1 MRRRSVGA
9 LGAALLAFAGWQ
21 GSAVTSPPK
30 GFLSQYEWPSDDP
43 RLGGLSALELSDDG
57 TGVTI
62 LSDQG
67 AWSQGVIARNAAGLI
82 SGITLSRFE
91 TLKGKTDAPLG
102 KGRTDSEGLAI
113 APDGTAYVSF
123 EGVARVLRY
132 AELGG
137 LAENL
142 PSPPE
147 FTEMQTNSALEALA
161 IGPDGALYTMPER
174 SGDLAKPFPIY
185 RFKKGVWDHDLS
197 LPRSGDF
204 LPTGADFGPD
214 GKLYVL
220 ERDFHGLMGFAS
232 RLTRYE
238 VGGAGL
244 GAGEVMFQSPTGF
257 HDNLEGVA
265 IWRDTAGHLRAT
277 MVADNNFLPFL
288 SSGLVEYRLP
298 D

>member
-9 LGAALLAFAGWQ
+9 LGAALLVLAGWQ
-21 GSAVTSPPK
+21 GSAEISPPK
-30 GFLSQYEWPSDDP
+30 GFLSQFEWPSDDP
-43 RLGGLSALELSDDG
+43 LLGGLSALELSDDG
-57 TGVTI
+57 TKVTI
-62 LSDQG
+62 LSDQ
-67 AWSQGVIARNAAGLI
+67 ASWSQGVIARNAAGLI
-82 SGITLSRFE
+82 TGITLNRFE
-91 TLKGKTDAPLG
+91 PLKGKTDAPLA

-113 APDGTAYVSF
+113 APDGTAYISF

-132 AELGG
+132 AQMGG
-137 LAENL
+137 VAENL

-147 FTEMQTNSALEALA
+147 FAQLQTNSALEALA

-174 SGDLAKPFPIY
+174 SGDMSKPFPIY
-185 RFKKGVWDHDLS
+185 RFRNGVWDHDLS
-197 LPRSGDF
+197 LPRNGDF

-214 GKLYVL
+214 GKLYIL
-220 ERDFHGLMGFAS
+220 EREFNGLKGFAS
-232 RLTRYE
+232 RLTRYT

-265 IWRDTAGHLRAT
+265 IWRDAEGHLRAT
-277 MVADNNFLPFL
+277 MVADDNFLPFL

>member
-9 LGAALLAFAGWQ
+9 LGAALLALAGWQ
-21 GSAVTSPPK
+21 GSADTSPPK
-30 GFLSQYEWPSDDP
+30 GFLTQFEWPSDDP
-43 RLGGLSALELSDDG
+43 LMGGLSALELSDDG
-57 TGVTI
+57 TLVTVV
-62 LSDQG
+62 SDRG
-67 AWSQGVIARNAAGLI
+67 TWAQGVIARDAADR
-82 SGITLSRFE
+82 ITGVTLGRFE
-91 TLKGKTDAPLG
+91 PLKGKTDAPLA
-102 KGRTDSEGLAI
+102 KGRNDSEGLAI

-132 AELGG
+132 NRMGG

-147 FTEMQTNSALEALA
+147 FAKMQINSSLEALA
-161 IGPDGALYTMPER
+161 IGPDGTLYTIPER
-174 SGDLAKPFPIY
+174 SGDLARPFPIY
-185 RFKKGVWDHDLS
+185 RFKDGVWDHDLS

-220 ERDFHGLMGFAS
+220 EREFHGLMGFAS
-232 RLTRYE
+232 RLTRYD
-238 VGGAGL
+238 VTAI

-265 IWRDTAGHLRAT
+265 IWRDQAGHLRAT
-277 MVADNNFLPFL
+277 MVADDNFLPFL
-288 SSGLVEYRLP
+288 SSGLVEYQLP

>member
-1 MRRRSVGA
+1 MRRRTVGA

-30 GFLSQYEWPSDDP
+30 GFLSQFEWPSDDP

-67 AWSQGVIARNAAGLI
+67 AWAQGVIARDAAGLI
-82 SGITLSRFE
+82 TGVTLGRFE
-91 TLKGKTDAPLG
+91 PLKGKTNAPLA
-102 KGRTDSEGLAI
+102 KGRDDSEGLAI
-113 APDGTAYVSF
+113 APDGTGFVSF

-132 AELGG
+132 PHMGG

-147 FTEMQTNSALEALA
+147 FAQLQTNSALEALA
-161 IGPDGALYTMPER
+161 IGPDGTLYAMPER
-174 SGDLAKPFPIY
+174 SGDLARPFPIY
-185 RFKKGVWDHDLS
+185 RYRDGVWDHDLA

-204 LPTGADFGPD
+204 LPTAADFGPD

-220 ERDFHGLMGFAS
+220 EREFQGLMGFAT
-232 RLTRYE
+232 RLTRYD
-238 VGGAGL
+238 VTAM
-244 GAGEVMFQSPTGF
+244 GAGEVMFQTPTGF

-265 IWRDTAGHLRAT
+265 IWRDTQGHLRAT
-277 MVADNNFLPFL
+277 MIADNNFLPFL
-288 SSGLVEYRLP
+288 SSGLVEYQLP